1 MFLLIRASAY
11 LFHLLQT
18 EQICICS
25 KSTIETLQKVCNMFK
40 INKKKHQNDAIDVV
54 VSLLLRWNTFHTF
67 SSASVVDFEHLFA
80 GNILLFNLI

>member
-1 MFLLIRASAY
+1 
-11 LFHLLQT
+11 
-18 EQICICS
+18 
-25 KSTIETLQKVCNMFK
+25 MFK